1 MKHSILWIFVVM
13 LVAPA
18 AALADKEAPS
28 AAKQTPESFTSPI
41 RQQCEGDLR
50 KDHTWRAQLE
60 QELRNKVHQ
69 DDADLMAT
77 NKKHVV
83 MAYAALWII
92 MVMFV
97 VFMWIRQTDLKKQI
111 ASLESDL
118 SAAEDDG
125 A

>member
-1 MKHSILWIFVVM
+1 MKHSILWIFVLM
-13 LVAPA
+13 LAAPMA
-18 AALADKEAPS
+18 AWADKEQEPS
-28 AAKQTPESFTSPI
+28 PKQMPDTFTSPI
-41 RQQCEGDLR
+41 RGQCEGDLR

-60 QELRNKVHQ
+60 EELRNKVHQ

-92 MVMFV
+92 VVLFV

-111 ASLESDL
+111 AGLESDL
-118 SAAEDDG
+118 AAAEADD

>member
-1 MKHSILWIFVVM
+1 MKHAILWIFVVM
-13 LVAPA
+13 VAAPA
-18 AALADKEAPS
+18 AALADKDSDMPS
-28 AAKQTPESFTSPI
+28 APAPETFTSPI
-41 RQQCEGDLR
+41 RQQCEDDLR

-77 NKKHVV
+77 NRKHVV
-83 MAYAALWII
+83 MAYAALWIM
-92 MVMFV
+92 MVFFV

-111 ASLESDL
+111 SALERDL
-118 SAAEDDG
+118 AAAEEDE